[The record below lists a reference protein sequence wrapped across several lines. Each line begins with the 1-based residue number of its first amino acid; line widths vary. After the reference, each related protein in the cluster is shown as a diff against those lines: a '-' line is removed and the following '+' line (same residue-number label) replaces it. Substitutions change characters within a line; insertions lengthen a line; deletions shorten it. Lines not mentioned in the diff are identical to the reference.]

1 MDKLIDILKW
11 IGDKPF
17 RLVTVIILGLAFG
30 SAFLGWELRG
40 DIRNALRGHPV
51 LKDQKDIEAAA
62 EAFLRDSE
70 AAAIVVHEMDVA
82 ANKRITRLALSKNNG
97 RFKPL
102 HGYTTALF
110 NSGQNKRNEATI
122 TMLRGEVFCAPFKS
136 SSKAGKFFD
145 GNGVTYACR
154 AGIGPVGMLHGYAAV
169 GFAEKPA
176 DLATAK
182 ARILIAVQEMC
193 R

>member
-30 SAFLGWELRG
+30 SAFLGWELRE
-40 DIRNALRGHPV
+40 DLRHALRGHPV

-62 EAFLRDSE
+62 DALLRDSE
-70 AAAIVVHEMDVA
+70 AVALIMHEMDVG
-82 ANKRITRLALSKNNG
+82 ANTRITRLALSKNNG
-97 RFKPL
+97 KFKPL

-110 NSGQNKRNEATI
+110 NSGQNRRNDAMI

-136 SSKAGKFFD
+136 SSKAGKFMD
-145 GNGVTYACR
+145 ANGVKFMCR
-154 AGIGPVGMLHGYAAV
+154 AGIGPVGMLHGYVAV
-169 GFAEKPA
+169 GFSSKPE
-176 DLATAK
+176 DLASAK
-182 ARILIAVQEMC
+182 ARILIAVREMC